1 MINKRIIIE
10 GEKVHNVGYRP
21 FLLSKAWELNI
32 PNYFA
37 RNIKEED
44 GVEQV
49 EVYLGGD
56 EEQVQEFI
64 EFIKNNYPPKANVS
78 GVREAEPP
86 GRIMQ
91 IDKYDRVLSAE
102 QRNTMVQTGLIM
114 IGKQDQMI
122 GKQDQM
128 IDKQDQMIGKQDQMI
143 GKQDQMI
150 GKQDQMIGKQDQMIG
165 KQDQMIDKQDETQK
179 AIENMHS
186 DVNNNF
192 QDLNGSVKE
201 VKGSVNGLTTQTNQ
215 HFTDLKGSYHTFSE
229 RMLSMEEK
237 LTQLVEYIGMLVKN
251 HIEKEEKGR

>member
-114 IGKQDQMI
+114 IGKQDQML
-122 GKQDQM
+122 GKQDQAL
-128 IDKQDQMIGKQDQMI
+128 GKQDRMI
-143 GKQDQMI
+143 G
-150 GKQDQMIGKQDQMIG
+150 
-165 KQDQMIDKQDETQK
+165 KQDETQK

>member
-150 GKQDQMIGKQDQMIG
+150 GKQDQMIGKQDQMI
-165 KQDQMIDKQDETQK
+165 DKQDETQK

-192 QDLNGSVKE
+192 QDLKGSVKE

>member
-10 GEKVHNVGYRP
+10 GEKVHNTGYRP
-21 FLLSKAWELNI
+21 FLLSKTWELNI

-128 IDKQDQMIGKQDQMI
+128 IDKQD
-143 GKQDQMI
+143 
-150 GKQDQMIGKQDQMIG
+150 
-165 KQDQMIDKQDETQK
+165 ETQK

>member
-122 GKQDQM
+122 GKQ
-128 IDKQDQMIGKQDQMI
+128 
-143 GKQDQMI
+143 
-150 GKQDQMIGKQDQMIG
+150 
-165 KQDQMIDKQDETQK
+165 
-179 AIENMHS
+179 
-186 DVNNNF
+186 
-192 QDLNGSVKE
+192 
-201 VKGSVNGLTTQTNQ
+201 
-215 HFTDLKGSYHTFSE
+215 
-229 RMLSMEEK
+229 
-237 LTQLVEYIGMLVKN
+237 
-251 HIEKEEKGR
+251 

>member
-114 IGKQDQMI
+114 IGKQDQ
-122 GKQDQM
+122 K
-128 IDKQDQMIGKQDQMI
+128 
-143 GKQDQMI
+143 
-150 GKQDQMIGKQDQMIG
+150 IG

-192 QDLNGSVKE
+192 QDLKGSVKE

>member
-44 GVEQV
+44 GVERV

-64 EFIKNNYPPKANVS
+64 EFIKNNYPPKAKVS
-78 GVREAEPP
+78 GVREGEPP
-86 GRIMQ
+86 GRVMQ

-102 QRNTMVQTGLIM
+102 QRNTMVQTGLVMVNKQDQMIEM
-114 IGKQDQMI
+114 QKITIGKQDQMI
-122 GKQDQM
+122 GKR
-128 IDKQDQMIGKQDQMI
+128 
-143 GKQDQMI
+143 
-150 GKQDQMIGKQDQMIG
+150 
-165 KQDQMIDKQDETQK
+165 DETQK
-179 AIENMHS
+179 AIEDMHS

-192 QDLNGSVKE
+192 Q
-201 VKGSVNGLTTQTNQ
+201 
-215 HFTDLKGSYHTFSE
+215 DLKGSYHTFSE

>member
-150 GKQDQMIGKQDQMIG
+150 GKQDQMIGKQDQMI
-165 KQDQMIDKQDETQK
+165 DKQDETQK

>member
-128 IDKQDQMIGKQDQMI
+128 I
-143 GKQDQMI
+143 

>member
-128 IDKQDQMIGKQDQMI
+128 IDKQD
-143 GKQDQMI
+143 
-150 GKQDQMIGKQDQMIG
+150 
-165 KQDQMIDKQDETQK
+165 ETQK

>member
-21 FLLSKAWELNI
+21 FLLSKAWERNI

-102 QRNTMVQTGLIM
+102 QRNTMVQTGLI
-114 IGKQDQMI
+114 
-122 GKQDQM
+122 
-128 IDKQDQMIGKQDQMI
+128 
-143 GKQDQMI
+143 
-150 GKQDQMIGKQDQMIG
+150 MIGKQDQMIG

>member
-64 EFIKNNYPPKANVS
+64 EFIKNNNPPKANVS

-128 IDKQDQMIGKQDQMI
+128 ID
-143 GKQDQMI
+143 
-150 GKQDQMIGKQDQMIG
+150 KQDQMIG

>member
-128 IDKQDQMIGKQDQMI
+128 IDKQD
-143 GKQDQMI
+143 
-150 GKQDQMIGKQDQMIG
+150 
-165 KQDQMIDKQDETQK
+165 ETQK

-192 QDLNGSVKE
+192 QDLKGSVKE

>member
-122 GKQDQM
+122 CKQDQM
-128 IDKQDQMIGKQDQMI
+128 ID
-143 GKQDQMI
+143 
-150 GKQDQMIGKQDQMIG
+150 KQDQMIG

>member
-128 IDKQDQMIGKQDQMI
+128 I
-143 GKQDQMI
+143 
-150 GKQDQMIGKQDQMIG
+150 G